1 MGDYKEKIMQLV
13 EKINDDKI
21 LRYIYI
27 ILDDIVKGEK
37 KNEGYTDRHDYRR
50 IPPCGNKPNERA
62 V

>member
-37 KNEGYTDRHDYRR
+37 KNEM
-50 IPPCGNKPNERA
+50 
-62 V
+62 